1 MGKMLNIINKLHK
14 KTKRDYLKRMMD
26 EKIECMKI
34 ARKYDK
40 EYWDGD
46 RRYGYGGY
54 KYDGRWEIVARDLIK
69 EYGLKDGCKILDV
82 GCGKGYLLYEFKK
95 LLPNCEIRGFDIS
108 EYAIKNAKEEIKE
121 NLFIYNASDVYPF
134 GDEYFDLVVSITTLH
149 NLKIYQLKNA
159 LKEIERVG
167 KNKYIVV
174 EGYRDEAELFNLE
187 CWALTAEMFL
197 RPDEWIWV
205 FKEFG
210 YKGDYEFI
218 YFE

>member
-174 EGYRDEAELFNLE
+174 EGYRDEKELFNLE

-205 FKEFG
+205 FEEFG

>member
-14 KTKRDYLKRMMD
+14 KTKRDYLKRMID
-26 EKIECMKI
+26 KKIECMKI

-54 KYDGRWEIVARDLIK
+54 KYDGRWEVVARDLIK

-174 EGYRDEAELFNLE
+174 EGYRDEKELFNLE

-205 FKEFG
+205 FEEFG

>member
-1 MGKMLNIINKLHK
+1 M
-14 KTKRDYLKRMMD
+14 
-26 EKIECMKI
+26 
-34 ARKYDK
+34 
-40 EYWDGD
+40 
-46 RRYGYGGY
+46 
-54 KYDGRWEIVARDLIK
+54 
-69 EYGLKDGCKILDV
+69 
-82 GCGKGYLLYEFKK
+82 LYEFKK

-174 EGYRDEAELFNLE
+174 EGYRDEKELFNLE